1 MTLRGT
7 FHCISVLAVVNA
19 VLRSIPWKA
28 AASTLSTKGLL
39 SFCSFLELMLIA
51 PSCFWTWVV
60 KEKFLSRKK
69 GICRYRV
76 AYTNEREPLESTS
89 VYCFK
94 RKRKGIAIFFSSSE
108 NLMKLSPDS
117 CIKGSTQRTF
127 NWKFCRAR
135 RVVAN
140 IFGRTSST
148 FRVLRKSLL
157 FN

>member
-94 RKRKGIAIFFSSSE
+94 RKRKGIAIFFPRLKTLWNS
-108 NLMKLSPDS
+108 LQIPVLKDPR
-117 CIKGSTQRTF
+117 KGLLTESF
-127 NWKFCRAR
+127 
-135 RVVAN
+135 VEPEVAN